1 MGLVS
6 PPAHVWSRP
15 FFGRPG
21 GPRLFVPLLVLSF
34 TPGSFLPGLFQFPRA
49 PLKKVPPIYL
59 EGVRALKK
67 DRIEDKTTEEI
78 VMRVHRL
85 RLEQL

>member
-49 PLKKVPPIYL
+49 PLKKGSADIFR
-59 EGVRALKK
+59 GRARFEE
-67 DRIEDKTTEEI
+67 RIEDKTTEEI
-78 VMRVHRL
+78 VNRVHRL